1 MDHNNLIIQISQIVN
16 QIAASETGFTDKG
29 AAFIGAGLAMI
40 GAAGVGAGQGYVA
53 GRACDSIAR
62 NPEVESKIRT
72 FLIIGSAISE
82 TSAIYGLIIAFILMF
97 AI

>member
-1 MDHNNLIIQISQIVN
+1 MENNFLVTLSTIIN
-16 QIAASETGFTDKG
+16 QAASDSENITDKG
-29 AAFIGAGLAMI
+29 AAYIGAGLAMV

-72 FLIIGSAISE
+72 FLIIGAAISE
-82 TSAIYGLIIAFILMF
+82 TSAIYGLIIAFILIF
-97 AI
+97 VV

>member
-1 MDHNNLIIQISQIVN
+1 MENNFLVQLSEIIN
-16 QIAASETGFTDKG
+16 QTAASGTNFTDKG
-29 AAFIGAGLAMI
+29 AAYIGAGLAMV

-72 FLIIGSAISE
+72 FLIIGAAIAE
-82 TSAIYGLIIAFILMF
+82 TSAIYALIIAFILIF
-97 AI
+97 VV

>member
-1 MDHNNLIIQISQIVN
+1 MDTNILLQISDIVT
-16 QIAASETGFTDKG
+16 QATSTSTTFTDKG
-29 AAFIGAGLAMI
+29 AALIGAGIAMV

-82 TSAIYGLIIAFILMF
+82 SSAIYGLIVSFILMF
-97 AI
+97 VV

>member
-1 MDHNNLIIQISQIVN
+1 MDHNFLLELSNIIN
-16 QIAASETGFTDKG
+16 HTAASGTTYTDKG
-29 AAFIGAGLAMI
+29 AAYIGAGLAMV

-72 FLIIGSAISE
+72 FLIIGAAISE
-82 TSAIYGLIIAFILMF
+82 TSAIYALIIAFILIF
-97 AI
+97 VV